1 MRAPRSLLCLLF
13 AWLFA
18 MPAHAFE
25 DKTLGVA
32 ADQYRAA
39 LIAQAGKGLP
49 PDTQAKADAAL
60 KAKKWGEAIV
70 PLELLVRTHPDDGP
84 LWLKLARARGNN
96 NPQDE
101 RARPAAYAALR
112 LAKSAEEQAAALF
125 VLGRLT
131 EVNQDGRA
139 ALAMYDEGLALV
151 PDEGIARRAANLRA
165 TLIIKPVN
173 AAVEEESATPRFCVE
188 FSDPLSKAR
197 QYHYEDFVQTEPA
210 VRLSVTVRDNKLCA
224 EGAEWGQGY
233 RVTVRAGVPG
243 AKGDRTASS
252 ETFTLTFPDRK
263 PSVAFRGNGYVLP
276 RKAGQ
281 MLPVVSVNLPAAE
294 LKLLRINDRNL
305 IREVLN
311 GSFDEALYGSDED
324 AIASDRGEEVWHG
337 SVEFAGDKNRE
348 TVTLLP
354 LKTVLPETK
363 PGVYVLTARPPRKQA
378 PAAGDED
385 DDYDYDVHATQWLIV
400 SDLGLTVMRGADGLH
415 VFVRSLESGR
425 PAPNVELRLLARNNT
440 ELATVTSDAEGRAKF
455 DPGLLRASGG
465 RAVRG
470 LYAYGPG
477 GDFNLLDLGQPAF
490 DLSDRGVEGRVQPVG
505 LDAFLYTERGVYRPG
520 EAVELS
526 ALLRDAGAAAVEN
539 LPVTLIVRRPDGE
552 EAERRVLAPGAPG
565 AYHTRLELPANARS
579 GTWTARLHAEPD
591 GPAIG
596 ERRFQVEDFV
606 PQQIKVELAT
616 DQPFLTPDSA
626 VVLAI
631 SGQFLYGAPAAGLP
645 VEMDATLEAD
655 PDPYPQF
662 AGYRFGLVQDEWEP
676 AYQNLEGLP
685 QATDEEGRAVARIEA
700 PPVPDTGRP
709 LRLSVRVGIEEPG
722 GRPVRR
728 VVRLPYR
735 TTPYALG
742 IRPGFDA
749 GQGLKQGAAAPFEL
763 IAVGADGK
771 VREAKGLRWELYREN
786 WDYYWFHNGD
796 TGRFDYKLLLRDG
809 APVAGGALDIGMDA
823 PAKLN
828 TAALDYGP
836 YRLEVYD
843 PAGTTASSVRF
854 TVGWYAAPSA
864 GDRPDQ
870 LRVTLDQ
877 PRYAAGASAKV
888 RVQPPFAGEV
898 LLTVV
903 SHKLWLA
910 HSQYVPAEGATID
923 LPVDADWGPGVYVSA
938 TAFRAGREAP
948 AVGPGRAIGLAW
960 LALDDAPR
968 RLDVKLDAPAE
979 WRPRQTVQ
987 LPVTLSGAD
996 GSSGGKGV
1004 TLTVAAV
1011 DEGILQLTDFE
1022 TPDPVAWYLGKRRL
1036 GLDMLDVYGRLIA
1049 PAEGRAGELR
1059 SGGDADSRLLDGAQ
1073 LKHRQSVALF
1083 SGFVTPDAQGRVSVP
1098 LALPDFNGR
1107 LRLMAVAWDRTRVG
1121 RGEAQVPVRDPLVA
1135 EAYLPRFLA
1144 PGDHA
1149 QVRTQFDDL
1158 AAVPGDW
1165 QVQYAVSGP
1174 VTIDGPAAQTLA
1186 LGNGRP
1192 KQVRGALALSAT
1204 GVGDARLTLTVTGPD
1219 GSRIEREWPFTVRA
1233 AQAVQT
1239 FAETR
1244 ALAPGAK
1251 LALGADLLGGW
1262 LPGSGRVDV
1271 LASSRPPIDVPALLD
1286 ALDRYPYGC
1295 AEQTTSRALPLLY
1308 ANDLA
1313 RDWLGGEA
1321 VDPALPKRVQ
1331 DAIARLLAQQRSDG
1345 GFGLWRAL
1353 DDPNPWL
1360 NAYVMNFLVRA
1371 KEQGYLVPEV
1381 ALKHG
1386 LAALHDALN
1395 SRSDPDERELA
1406 TRAASAYVLARAQ
1419 AATPG
1424 ELRYLHDAWL
1434 AKMPTELAAAQL
1446 GAALARYGDSERARA
1461 AFDHAFALQARPYY
1475 WWDYGSAL
1483 RDRAALLALATEAGQ
1498 SARIGDLATDVAR
1511 EADGRRYLSTQ
1522 EQAWL
1527 LLAAQALGAGQGQL
1541 AISRDGAPWAQ
1552 GKARARLRPEAAAL
1566 ERGLTLAND
1575 AQAQAWVRVTR
1586 SGIPSADQPAAS
1598 EGITVTRQWY
1608 TLDGKPLPP
1617 GPGPVKAGTTLVAVI
1632 GGEVAAGEYVQ
1643 GLVVDLLPAGF
1654 ELENAA
1660 LGPNRAPSE
1669 LPWLP
1674 ALTEPDHV
1682 ELRDD
1687 RYVAAIGLEDG
1698 TRRFTLAYLVR
1709 AITPGDYRVPAVLAE
1724 DMYRPQIRGRG
1735 AMGRVKIE

>member
-1 MRAPRSLLCLLF
+1 MRALPLLCLLLAF
-13 AWLFA
+13 VFH
-18 MPAHAFE
+18 PAAAFE

-32 ADQYRAA
+32 ADQYRAT
-39 LIAQAGKGLP
+39 LLAQAGKPLP

-70 PLELLVRTHPDDGP
+70 PLELLVRAHSDDSK

-112 LAKSAEEQAAALF
+112 LALNAEEQAAALF

-131 EVNQDGRA
+131 EVGQDGRT
-139 ALAMYDEGLALV
+139 ALALYDEGLALV
-151 PDEGIARRAANLRA
+151 PDEGIAKRAANLRA
-165 TLIIKPVN
+165 TLVLKPVN
-173 AAVEEESATPRFCVE
+173 ASVDSEAATPRFCVE

-197 QYHYEDFVQTEPA
+197 QYHYEDFLQTEPA

-224 EGAEWGQGY
+224 DGADWGQSY

-243 AKGDRTASS
+243 AKGDRSTDS

-294 LKLLRINDRNL
+294 LRLLRINDRNL

-324 AIASDRGEEVWHG
+324 AIASDRGEEVWRG
-337 SVEFAGDKNRE
+337 TVEFAGEKNHE
-348 TVTLLP
+348 SVTLLP

-378 PAAGDED
+378 PGSGD
-385 DDYDYDVHATQWLIV
+385 DDDEYDYDVHATQWLVV
-400 SDLGLTVMRGADGLH
+400 SDLGLTVLRGADGLH
-415 VFVRSLESGR
+415 VFVRSLETGR

-440 ELATVTSDAEGRAKF
+440 ELATATSDAEGRVRF

-490 DLSDRGVEGRVQPVG
+490 DLSDRGVDGRVQPLG

-526 ALLRDAGAAAVEN
+526 ALLRDAGANAVEN

-552 EAERRVLAPGAPG
+552 EAERRVLQPGAPG
-565 AYHTRLELPANARS
+565 AYHAKLELPANARS

-616 DQPFLTPDSA
+616 DQPFLAPDAA
-626 VVLAI
+626 VVVAI

-645 VEMDATLEAD
+645 VEMEATLEAD

-662 AGYRFGLVQDEWEP
+662 SGYRFGLVQDEWEP
-676 AYQNLEGLP
+676 AYQNLPGLP
-685 QATDEEGRAVARIEA
+685 EATDEQGRALARIEA

-709 LRLSVRVGIEEPG
+709 LRMSVRVGIEEPG

-728 VVRLPYR
+728 VVRIPYR
-735 TTPYALG
+735 TTAYALG
-742 IRPGFDA
+742 IRPGFDD
-749 GQGLKQGAAAPFEL
+749 GQGLRQGASAPFEL
-763 IAVGADGK
+763 IAVAPDGK
-771 VREAKGLRWELYREN
+771 LRAAKGLRWELYRES
-786 WDYYWFHNGD
+786 WDYYWYHNGD
-796 TGRFDYKLLLRDG
+796 TGRFDYKLLVRDG
-809 APVAGGALDIGMDA
+809 APVGAGSFDIDA
-823 PAKLN
+823 ATPAKLA

-843 PAGTTASSVRF
+843 PSGTTASSVRF
-854 TVGWYAAPSA
+854 TVGWYAAPAA

-877 PRYAAGASAKV
+877 PRYGAGATAKL

-923 LPVDADWGPGVYVSA
+923 LPVEADWGPGVYVTA

-948 AVGPGRAIGLAW
+948 ALGPGRAIGLAW

-987 LPVTLSGAD
+987 LPVTLAAAD
-996 GSSGGKGV
+996 GAGTGKGV

-1022 TPDPVAWYLGKRRL
+1022 TPDPVGWYLGKRRL
-1036 GLDMLDVYGRLIA
+1036 GLDVLDVYGRLIA
-1049 PAEGRAGELR
+1049 PAEGRTGELR

-1073 LKHRQSVALF
+1073 LKHKQSVALY
-1083 SGFVTPDAQGRVSVP
+1083 SGFVTPDAQGRASVP
-1098 LALPDFNGR
+1098 LVLPDFNGR

-1144 PGDHA
+1144 PGDHV

-1158 AAVPGDW
+1158 AAAPGDW
-1165 QVQYAVSGP
+1165 RVQLAVSGP
-1174 VTIDGPAAQTLA
+1174 VTIEGPAERTIAF
-1186 LGNGRP
+1186 GNGQP
-1192 KQVRGALALSAT
+1192 KQVRGAFALNAT
-1204 GVGDARLTLTVTGPD
+1204 GVGDARLTLVATGPD

-1244 ALAPGAK
+1244 PLAPGASV
-1251 LALGADLLGGW
+1251 ALGAELLGGW
-1262 LPGSGRVDV
+1262 LPGSARVDV
-1271 LASSRPPIDVPALLD
+1271 LASARPPIDVPALLD

-1321 VDPALPKRVQ
+1321 VDPALRGRVQ
-1331 DAIARLLAQQRSDG
+1331 NAIARLLAQQRSDG
-1345 GFGLWRAL
+1345 GFGLWSAL

-1395 SRSDPDERELA
+1395 AREDPDDRQLA
-1406 TRAASAYVLARAQ
+1406 TRAASAWVLARAQ
-1419 AATPG
+1419 AATAG

-1434 AKMPTELAAAQL
+1434 AKLPTPLAAAQL
-1446 GAALARYGDSERARA
+1446 GAALARNGDAERARS
-1461 AFDHAFALQARPYY
+1461 AFAKAFSFDDRPYY

-1483 RDRAALLALATEAGQ
+1483 RDRAAVLALAAEAGQ
-1498 SARIGDLATDVAR
+1498 TDRIGDLASAVAR
-1511 EADGRRYLSTQ
+1511 EADARRYLSTQ
-1522 EQAWL
+1522 EQGWL
-1527 LLAAQALGAGQGQL
+1527 LLAAQAIGAGQGTL
-1541 AISRDGAPWAQ
+1541 TLSRDGAPWAAGQ
-1552 GKARARLRPEAAAL
+1552 ARARLRPDAAQL
-1566 ERGLTLAND
+1566 GKGVSLAN
-1575 AQAQAWVRVTR
+1575 AGTAPVWVRVTR
-1586 SGIPSADQPAAS
+1586 SGIPEAEQPAAS

-1617 GPGPVKAGTTLVAVI
+1617 GPGPVKAGTTLVVVI

-1654 ELENAA
+1654 EIENAA

-1687 RYVAAIGLEDG
+1687 RYVAALDLDSD

-1709 AITPGDYRVPAVLAE
+1709 AVTPGDYRVPAVLAE
-1724 DMYRPQIRGRG
+1724 DMYRPQVRGRG
-1735 AMGRVKIE
+1735 AMGRVRIE